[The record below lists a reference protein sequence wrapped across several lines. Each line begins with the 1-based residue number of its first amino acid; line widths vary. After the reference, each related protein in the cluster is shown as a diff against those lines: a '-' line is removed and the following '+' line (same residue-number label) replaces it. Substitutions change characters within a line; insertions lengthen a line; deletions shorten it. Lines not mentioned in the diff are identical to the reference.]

1 MIRLALILAA
11 AFALFAPA
19 AQAQFN
25 TSPIER
31 LCVGGRNQMGNHICA
46 CDQTL
51 ISGRAAL
58 ILGNSTPMTNDMPL
72 SDCQAWAARM
82 NAGTPPPPTARPE
95 VQCYGG
101 RNQMNFHLCACDTP
115 LMDGLTALI
124 SGKSTPL
131 TGPSTNDECQAW
143 ANRMNGVTPPPGG
156 VKPPKVGLPKI
167 GIPKTPTKV
176 VIPDLPGVC
185 GSAYTQCRAGVGSAC
200 QAAYNIC
207 EEKRRDDV
215 RRDAVD
221 RGLLSP
227 DEARSWA
234 DASRSTGGTGGT
246 TPAGKQAIKVF
257 SAVPD
262 TASETFLGHLSA
274 RFTIDADS
282 FIGKVLDVTP
292 PKSLTITP
300 QPGAK
305 VYFAGDA
312 DGTKPIHVDNIMVVC
327 INDAPCL
334 STGMRDGKGLREK
347 NGREIGQLPA
357 NSTFDPAPSQLDI
370 TGRLSMGQP
379 NRVMVYALDY
389 GGLGGVSDVYL
400 ISEGGSQN
408 SEMGAA
414 SGGSGGSAS
423 GSGTPG
429 LISSNSNT
437 GRCDL
442 TTQARFSLNKPT
454 LVTHLN
460 TWVNWTKT
468 GGNSM
473 SATLRGPVQLSLN
486 YQRDECHPNMPD
498 WCRGVAQVNQVLPA
512 GDYMVVSSAQA
523 MCMNAGSNNNGYV
536 DVYGST
542 VDHAPSPSAEQRIRS
557 MPFNF
562 RFDCPTN
569 IMNGQVACGQAY
581 WAKYDMATNTWEVCG
596 RLATKSEN
604 MCQSYS
610 NAPAQGATF
619 SVWGEVMTVTGD
631 GTLMYRSSRVGQ
643 VDLTDNVVAPRRV
656 RPPLSNL
663 GYKPPAL
670 GLPDNRQGTGGG
682 SIGRWGYN

>member
-19 AQAQFN
+19 AQAQYN
-25 TSPIER
+25 SSAIER

-58 ILGNSTPMTNDMPL
+58 ILGNATPLTNDMPL

-101 RNQMNFHLCACDTP
+101 RNQMNFHVCACDTP
-115 LMDGLTALI
+115 TMDGRTALI
-124 SGKSTPL
+124 TGKSTPL

-167 GIPKTPTKV
+167 GLPKTPAKV

-207 EEKRRDDV
+207 EEKRRDDI
-215 RRDAVD
+215 RNAAVD
-221 RGLLSP
+221 QGLLSP

-234 DASRSTGGTGGT
+234 DASRST
-246 TPAGKQAIKVF
+246 
-257 SAVPD
+257 PD
-262 TASETFLGHLSA
+262 T
-274 RFTIDADS
+274 
-282 FIGKVLDVTP
+282 
-292 PKSLTITP
+292 
-300 QPGAK
+300 
-305 VYFAGDA
+305 GDT
-312 DGTKPIHVDNIMVVC
+312 DD
-327 INDAPCL
+327 
-334 STGMRDGKGLREK
+334 
-347 NGREIGQLPA
+347 
-357 NSTFDPAPSQLDI
+357 
-370 TGRLSMGQP
+370 
-379 NRVMVYALDY
+379 
-389 GGLGGVSDVYL
+389 
-400 ISEGGSQN
+400 
-408 SEMGAA
+408 
-414 SGGSGGSAS
+414 SGGSAS
-423 GSGTPG
+423 ETGKAG
-429 LISSNSNT
+429 LISSNWNT
-437 GRCDL
+437 GGCNL
-442 TTQARFSLNKPT
+442 TTQARFTLDKPST
-454 LVTHLN
+454 VNHLD
-460 TWVNWTKT
+460 TWINWTKT

-473 SATLRGPVQLSLN
+473 SATLRGPVQMSLN

-523 MCMNAGSNNNGYV
+523 MCVNSGSANNGYV
-536 DVYGST
+536 QVYGSAA
-542 VDHAPSPSAEQRIRS
+542 DQAPSPSAEQRIRS

-569 IMNGQVACGQAY
+569 IMNGQVACGQNY

-643 VDLTDNVVAPRRV
+643 VDLTNKVVAPRRV
-656 RPPLSNL
+656 KPDLPTLKYNFPDL
-663 GYKPPAL
+663 GMP
-670 GLPDNRQGTGGG
+670 GNRQGTGGG